1 MALRITNY
9 NNLMQRRIKKILLI
23 CSSYDS
29 FSLEEDGQLESQITK
44 EYLELNISDPPK
56 FISVTT
62 AVEAIGVLDSTPDI
76 DLIITMLNIGEMD
89 PFSFAKKIKSKNVNT
104 PPIILLSHFS
114 REVTLKL
121 ESEDLSLIDY
131 VFCWL
136 GNADLIFAIIKLMED
151 SMNSDADINGVG
163 VQSILLV
170 EDSIRFYSAYLP
182 LIYKLVLQQ
191 SGEFLQEA
199 LNEQQLQLRRRARP
213 KILLART
220 YDEAM
225 EMYGKFSNNIL
236 GVISD
241 VTFKINATD
250 ATEVDAGI
258 FLTEHILKDNP
269 LIPIVLQSSRKNMVD
284 IAHKMGVG
292 FIHKFSKTLLLE
304 LSSFIRKELL
314 FGKLEFTD
322 PESGEVV
329 AKAGSLAQLQYLIK
343 DIDIAALLHHTS
355 RNHISKWLFARG
367 LFSLADEFRK
377 TTFDQF
383 EDTNK
388 FKKYIIQIIR
398 EYRSLLGQGVIA
410 QFLPDTYN
418 NYIWFA
424 RMGTGSLGGKARGLA
439 FINKLLV
446 QNLLYRKFEGV
457 KITIPRTVVIATD
470 YFDEFITEN
479 GLQYVINSDYD
490 DNDILSEFVGA
501 RLPAKLVDELRA
513 YIRTIQYPIAV
524 RSSSKMEDSHF
535 QPFAGIYSTYMVP
548 RTDNEDQM
556 LRVLGKAIKSV
567 YASVFFTASKS
578 YFLATANVIAEEKM
592 AVVLQEICGTEDQG
606 LFFPTISGVARSVNY
621 YPIDNEVAEDGVA
634 NIALGLGK
642 MVVEGGQTL
651 RFSPRHP
658 QKILQL
664 STTAMALSETQRQM
678 YALNLSVDRF
688 RTSTDDTINFDK
700 IDIANA
706 TDFRNMRY
714 VSSTWD
720 RDNDRISDSYLTK
733 GRKLITFSNI
743 LKYNLF
749 PLAEILNTL
758 LDLGKDEMKTHVEI
772 EFAVNMDVPKGQDM
786 KFNFLQIRP
795 VAEEIQGEKLNWDS
809 IDTQDS
815 IIYAESALGLGAIS
829 DICDVI
835 YIKEELFKPALTKE
849 MAQELEVYNKQMTK
863 EEVNYVLIG
872 PGRWGSSD
880 SWLGIP
886 VKWSHI
892 SQARVI
898 IESGL
903 KNFRVDPSQGTHF
916 FQNLTSLR
924 AGYMTLN
931 PHIGDGKYDTD
942 FLNSQTAVH
951 EGEYFRHVRFEKPL
965 YIYIDGKSNKGII
978 KIDTV

>member
-1 MALRITNY
+1 MALKITNY
-9 NNLMQRRIKKILLI
+9 SNLMQRRIKKILLI

-29 FSLEEDGQLESQITK
+29 FSLEEDGRLESQITK

-56 FISVTT
+56 FIYAST
-62 AVEAIGVLDSTPDI
+62 AADGLDILDSTSDI
-76 DLIITMLNIGEMD
+76 DLIITMLNIGDMD
-89 PFSFAKKIKSKNVNT
+89 PFSFAKEVKSKDIDA

-114 REVTLKL
+114 REVTLRL
-121 ESEDLSLIDY
+121 NSEDLSCVDY

-136 GNADLIFAIIKLMED
+136 GNADLIFAIIKLIED

-170 EDSIRFYSAYLP
+170 EDSIRFYSTYLP
-182 LIYKLVLQQ
+182 LIYKLVLHQ
-191 SGEFLQEA
+191 SSEFLQEA
-199 LNEQQLQLRRRARP
+199 LNEQQQRLRRRARP

-225 EMYGKFSNNIL
+225 ELYGKFSNNIL

-241 VTFKINATD
+241 VTFKMKATD
-250 ATEVDAGI
+250 DDEVDAGI
-258 FLTEHILKDNP
+258 FFTKHILQDNP
-269 LIPIVLQSSRKNMVD
+269 LIPIVLQSSRKNM
-284 IAHKMGVG
+284 IETAQKLGVG
-292 FIHKFSKTLLLE
+292 FICKFSKTLLME
-304 LSSFIRKELL
+304 LSSFIRKELY
-314 FGKLEFTD
+314 FGKLVFTD
-322 PESGEVV
+322 PSTGEVLARV
-329 AKAGSLAQLQYLIK
+329 GSLAQLQAQIR
-343 DIDIAALLHHTS
+343 DIDLTSLLHHTS
-355 RNHISKWLFARG
+355 LNHISKWLFARG
-367 LFSLADEFRK
+367 LFSLAEELRKTNYEQFDSIDNFRK
-377 TTFDQF
+377 T
-383 EDTNK
+383 
-388 FKKYIIQIIR
+388 IIQIIR

-410 QFLPDTYN
+410 QFSPDTYN

-439 FINKLLV
+439 FVNKLLV
-446 QNLLYRKFEGV
+446 QNLLYQKYEGV

-501 RLPAKLVDELRA
+501 RLPATLVEELRA
-513 YIRTIQYPIAV
+513 YIRTVQYPIAV

-556 LRVLGKAIKSV
+556 LRVLGKAIKGV
-567 YASVFFTASKS
+567 YASVFFNASKS
-578 YFLATANVIAEEKM
+578 YFLATSNVIAEEKM

-606 LFFPTISGVARSVNY
+606 LFFPTISGVARSINY
-621 YPIDNEVAEDGVA
+621 YPIDNEVPEDGVA

-658 QKILQL
+658 KKILQL

-700 IDIANA
+700 IDVANA
-706 TDFRNMRY
+706 SQFRNMRY

-720 RDNDRISDSYLTK
+720 RDNDRISDSYFTK

-743 LKYNLF
+743 LKYDLF
-749 PLAEILNTL
+749 PLAKILTAL
-758 LDLGKDEMKTHVEI
+758 LDLGKDEMKTHVEL
-772 EFAVNMDVPKGQDM
+772 EFAVNMDVPKGKPI
-786 KFNFLQIRP
+786 KFNLLQIRP
-795 VAEEIQGEKLNWDS
+795 VAEEIQGEKLDWESVD
-809 IDTQDS
+809 IEDS
-815 IIYAESALGLGAIS
+815 IIYAKSALGLGAIQDIS
-829 DICDVI
+829 DII

-849 MAQELEVYNKQMTK
+849 IAEELESYNRLMT
-863 EEVNYVLIG
+863 EQNINYVLIG

-898 IESGL
+898 VESGL
-903 KNFRVDPSQGTHF
+903 KDFRVDPSQGTHF

-931 PHIGDGKYDTD
+931 PHIGDGTYNIDM
-942 FLNSQTAVH
+942 LNSQDALY
-951 EGEYFRHVRFEKPL
+951 EGKYFRHVHFEKPL
-965 YIYIDGKSNKGII
+965 YIFIDGKSSKGII
-978 KIDTV
+978 KI